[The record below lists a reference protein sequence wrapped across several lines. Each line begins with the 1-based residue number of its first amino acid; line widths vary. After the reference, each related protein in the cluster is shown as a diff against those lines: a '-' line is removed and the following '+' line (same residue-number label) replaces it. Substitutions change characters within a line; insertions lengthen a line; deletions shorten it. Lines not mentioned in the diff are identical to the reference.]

1 MLHLSD
7 LAQIL
12 EITPEDAAAFGDASI
27 GSVTADSRNVGA
39 GTVFVALKG
48 VKLDG
53 ATYAKAAAEKGAA
66 AIVCGPGSIVEG
78 LTIPV
83 IRVIDPHRALAL
95 IAARLA
101 GGQPR
106 TIAAVTGTSG
116 KTSVAAFTRQIWAHC
131 GYAAASL
138 GTVGLVAPGL
148 IREGSLTTPDPVELH
163 ATLKEL
169 ADRHVT
175 YAAIEASSHGIEQR
189 RLDGVELAVAGFTN
203 LGRDHLDYHA
213 DMDEYF
219 QAKMRLF
226 HTLLGAGKPAVIFAD
241 DEWSGR
247 AIEAAQQAGC
257 IVHTVGRNGE
267 YVRLLRVE
275 HHRQHQR
282 AELQYAGK
290 TYEVNLPLA
299 GDFQLWNAL
308 VAAGMALAT
317 GAPANLVFEALE
329 TLEGAPGRLELAG
342 TTDFGAPVYVDYAHK
357 PEALENVL
365 KAVRPFTS
373 GKIVLVFGCGGDRD
387 KGKRPI
393 MGAIAAKLADIVIVT
408 DDNPRSE
415 VPETIRAEILTTARN
430 AIEIGDRASAIKRGV
445 ELLSQGD
452 TLIVAG
458 KGHEPGQKIGD
469 LVLPFSD
476 HEEVQ
481 KAIADAK
488 GRPLLWTIGEMITA
502 MNARPLGAMPAGVT
516 GISIDSRSVEDGEAF
531 FAVKGDQFDGH
542 SFVTAAIK
550 SGAAVLIVAE
560 AKLPALGR
568 VSAPLLVVDDPLKAL
583 NRLAAAARARTSAQ
597 VIAVTGSVGKTT
609 TKEAMRVVLGADG
622 SIHASVKS
630 FNNHWGVP
638 LSLSRLPQDV
648 RFAVFEIG
656 MSDFNEIRPLVKL
669 VEPHV
674 AIITRIAPAHLG
686 SFDSVAGIAKAK
698 AEIFE
703 GVVPGGYAL
712 INRDDEFYAY
722 HLKTAKECGVDHVKS
737 FGQHKEADY
746 RMSDLVLGPNSST
759 ATISFKGENHAVK
772 IGAAGAHIAQNM
784 LAVIGAANLVGVD
797 MAKAL
802 PALAD
807 VHAAAGRGARET
819 LTTEK
824 GEFSLIDESYNA
836 NPVSMA
842 AALAILGSAKTGRN
856 GRKIAV
862 LGDMRELGPTA
873 DQLHADIAPAL
884 EASGATIA
892 LLIGDHMRALKAAL
906 PASIKTQHFADIAA
920 LTQAVLTQTRAGD
933 VLMVKSS
940 NGTGTARVVAAL
952 KEKYSASTR

>member
-1 MLHLSD
+1 MLYFAD
-7 LAQIL
+7 LADIF
-12 EITPEDAAAFGDASI
+12 EMSVEEAAVLGSAPVV
-27 GSVTADSRNVGA
+27 SVTADSRHVGS
-39 GTVFVALKG
+39 GGIFVALRG
-48 VKLDG
+48 VKHDG
-53 ATYAKAAAEKGAA
+53 AAYAKAAAEKGAA
-66 AIVCGPGSIVEG
+66 AIVCGPEANVEAVD
-78 LTIPV
+78 IPV
-83 IRVIDPHRALAL
+83 IRVRDPHRVLAL
-95 IAARLA
+95 LAARLA
-101 GGQPR
+101 GGQPG
-106 TIAAVTGTSG
+106 IIGAVTGTSG
-116 KTSVAAFTRQIWAHC
+116 KTSVAAFARQIWAHC
-131 GYAAASL
+131 GFAAASL
-138 GTVGLVAPGL
+138 GTVGLVAPDFT
-148 IREGSLTTPDPVELH
+148 REGSLTTPDPVELH

-169 ADRHVT
+169 ADRDVSHV
-175 YAAIEASSHGIEQR
+175 AIEASSHGIEQR
-189 RLDGVELAVAGFTN
+189 RLDGVVLAVAGFTN
-203 LGRDHLDYHA
+203 LGRDHLDYHT
-213 DMDEYF
+213 DMEAYF

-226 HTLLGAGKPAVIFAD
+226 PALLGAGKPAVIFAD

-247 AIEAAQQAGC
+247 AIKAAQEAGC

-282 AELQYAGK
+282 AELEFAGK
-290 TYEVNLPLA
+290 IHEVTLPLA

-317 GAPANLVFEALE
+317 GAPAELVFAALE
-329 TLEGAPGRLELAG
+329 HLEGAPGRLELAG
-342 TTDFGAPVYVDYAHK
+342 TTHFGAPVYVDYAHK
-357 PEALENVL
+357 PEALENIL

-393 MGAIAAKLADIVIVT
+393 MGAIAAKFADIVIVT

-415 VPETIRAEILTTARN
+415 EPGTIRSEILATAKG
-430 AIEIGDRASAIKRGV
+430 AIEIGDRANAIKRGV

-458 KGHEPGQKIGD
+458 KGHENGQKIGD
-469 LVLPFSD
+469 VVLPFSD
-476 HEEVQ
+476 HEHVH
-481 KAIADAK
+481 KAIAGAT
-488 GRPLLWTIGEMITA
+488 GRPLLWTIGALIGA

-516 GISIDSRSVEDGEAF
+516 GISIDSRSVEQGEAF
-531 FAVKGDQFDGH
+531 FAIKGDQFDGH
-542 SFVTAAIK
+542 SFVTAALK
-550 SGAAVLIVAE
+550 SGAAVLVVSE

-583 NRLAAAARARTSAQ
+583 NRLAVAARKRTQAQ

-609 TKEAMRVVLGADG
+609 TKEALRVVLGADG
-622 SIHASVKS
+622 AVHASVKS

-638 LSLSRLPQDV
+638 LSLSRLPEDV

-686 SFDSVAGIAKAK
+686 SFDGVAGIAKAK

-703 GVVPGGYAL
+703 GVVPGGYGL
-712 INRDDEFYAY
+712 INHDDEFYDY
-722 HLKTAKECGVDHVKS
+722 HLKCARDCGIDHVKS
-737 FGQHKEADY
+737 FGRHKDADY
-746 RMSDLVLGPNSST
+746 RMSDLVLGPDSST
-759 ATISFKGENHAVK
+759 ATISVEGQSHTVT

-784 LAVIGAANLVGVD
+784 LAVIGAAHLVGAD
-797 MAKAL
+797 MPKAL
-802 PALAD
+802 AALAH

-819 LTTEK
+819 LITEK

-842 AALAILGSAKTGRN
+842 AALAILGAAKTGRN

-862 LGDMRELGPTA
+862 LGDMRELGPSA
-873 DQLHADIAPAL
+873 DQFHAELAPAV
-884 EASGATIA
+884 EASGAAIV
-892 LLIGDHMRALKAAL
+892 LLTGDHMRALKAAL

-920 LTQAVLTQTRAGD
+920 LTQAVLAQVRAGD
-933 VLMVKSS
+933 VVMVKSS
-940 NGTGTARVVAAL
+940 NGTGTAKVVHAL
-952 KEKYSASTR
+952 KDKYPAATR

>member
-1 MLHLSD
+1 MLQLAD
-7 LAQIL
+7 LADCL
-12 EITPEDAAAFGDASI
+12 DLSTDDVALFGSQAVS
-27 GSVTADSRNVGA
+27 SVTSDSRSVIHDCI
-39 GTVFVALKG
+39 FVALKG
-48 VKLDG
+48 VARDG
-53 ATYAKAAAEKGAA
+53 AAYAQGAVDHGA
-66 AIVCGPGSIVEG
+66 TAIVCGLESHVNITSV
-78 LTIPV
+78 PV
-83 IRVIDPHRALAL
+83 FRVADPHRVLAL
-95 IAARLA
+95 LASKLA
-101 GGQPR
+101 GSQPA

-131 GYAAASL
+131 GLAAASL
-138 GTVGLVAPGL
+138 GTVGLVAPGI
-148 IREGSLTTPDPVELH
+148 IRAGSLTTPDPVELH

-169 ADRHVT
+169 ASKGVT
-175 YAAIEASSHGIEQR
+175 HAAIEASSHGIDQR
-189 RLDGVELAVAGFTN
+189 RLDGVTLAVAGFTN
-203 LGRDHLDYHA
+203 LGRDHLDYHT
-213 DMDEYF
+213 DIEEYF

-226 HTLLGAGKPAVIFAD
+226 RVLLGEGKPAVIFAD
-241 DEWSGR
+241 DAFSDR
-247 AIEAAQQAGC
+247 AIKAAQMAGC

-267 YVRLLRVE
+267 YIRLLRVE

-282 AELQYAGK
+282 AELQFSGK
-290 TYEVNLPLA
+290 TYEVTLPLA

-317 GAPANLVFEALE
+317 GAPAELVFAALE
-329 TLEGAPGRLELAG
+329 LLEGAPGRLDLAG
-342 TTDFGAPVYVDYAHK
+342 TTHFGAPVYVDYAHK

-373 GKIVLVFGCGGDRD
+373 GKIILVFGCGGDRD

-393 MGAIAAKLADIVIVT
+393 MGDIASRLADIVIVT

-415 VPETIRAEILTTARN
+415 VPAAIRSEILVAAKG
-430 AIEIGDRASAIKRGV
+430 AIEVGDRASAIKRGV

-469 LVLPFSD
+469 VVLPFSD

-481 KAIADAK
+481 KAIAEAK
-488 GRPLLWTIGEMITA
+488 GRPLLWSIGEMISA

-516 GISIDSRSVEDGEAF
+516 GISIDSRSVETGEAF
-531 FAVKGDQFDGH
+531 FAIKGDQFDGH

-550 SGAAVLIVAE
+550 SGAAVLVVAE
-560 AKLPALGR
+560 TKLAALGR

-583 NRLAAAARARTSAQ
+583 NRLAIEARRRTSAQ

-609 TKEAMRVVLGADG
+609 TKEALRVVLGADG
-622 SIHASVKS
+622 PVHASIKS

-648 RFAVFEIG
+648 KYAVFEIG
-656 MSDFNEIRPLVKL
+656 MSDFNEIRPLVKM
-669 VEPHV
+669 VAPHV

-686 SFDSVAGIAKAK
+686 SFENTAGIAKAK

-712 INRDDEFYAY
+712 INRDDEFYSY
-722 HLKTAKECGVDHVKS
+722 HLETAKSFDIEHVKS
-737 FGQHKEADY
+737 FGHHDEADFKI
-746 RMSDLVLGPNSST
+746 SDLVLGPDSST
-759 ATISFKGENHAVK
+759 AIITLKGQSHPVT

-784 LAVIGAANLVGVD
+784 MAVIGAANLVGAD
-797 MAKAL
+797 MTKAL
-802 PALAD
+802 MALVD
-807 VHAAAGRGARET
+807 VHAAPGRGAREI
-819 LTTEK
+819 LATEK

-856 GRKIAV
+856 GRKIAI
-862 LGDMRELGPTA
+862 LGDMRELGSSA
-873 DQLHADIAPAL
+873 DQLHADLASHL
-884 EASGATIA
+884 EQNNVAIA
-892 LLIGDHMRALKAAL
+892 LLVGDHMKALKAAL
-906 PASIKTQHFADIAA
+906 PASIKTMHFSDIAA
-920 LTQAVLTQTRAGD
+920 ITQAALAQVRAGD
-933 VLMVKSS
+933 VVMIKSS
-940 NGTGTARVVAAL
+940 NGTGTAKIVAAL
-952 KEKYSASTR
+952 KDKYSALTR